1 MRAAAFHVHAPP
13 LLKTPGSRACPRSW
27 KRASHLQHDFDTME
41 HRLYL
46 GGKYLHSMPIG
57 AFNTADVANEPS
69 PPLPSQR
76 MSTAQDSSAGT
87 DRAVNCAYLC
97 GGLLSRG
104 EK

>member
-41 HRLYL
+41 HRLYF

-69 PPLPSQR
+69 PPLPADVHYPGQQR
-76 MSTAQDSSAGT
+76 W
-87 DRAVNCAYLC
+87 N
-97 GGLLSRG
+97 
-104 EK
+104 